1 MREQKNKEEKNY
13 IFGIHAIIETIK
25 AGKTID
31 KLFIQK
37 GLHNDAFAELWKLVR
52 LRRVNYKHVPLEKI
66 NRLTKKNH
74 QGVFAFLSPIDFHK
88 IEDIIPR
95 LYEEGK
101 NPLILVMD
109 RITDVR
115 NFGAIARTAECVG
128 AHTIL
133 IPELNSAAINADA
146 AKTSSGALH
155 RIPVSRTW
163 NLKLSLQLM
172 KDSGIQIIGCTEKT
186 QDTIYNADF
195 TKPTAI
201 ILGSGND
208 EIASGDQYRRE
219 NLRRSIAL
227 NCDLEEGTVIKEE
240 HLTMLRPPVGFSWD
254 DKYLILGKKTK
265 ISLKKRQILKQDH
278 FQ

>member
-1 MREQKNKEEKNY
+1 MNKEEKNY
-13 IFGIHAIIETIK
+13 IFGIHAIIDTIK

-88 IEDIIPR
+88 IEDVIPR
-95 LYEEGK
+95 IYEEGK

-146 AKTSSGALH
+146 VKTSSGALH

-201 ILGSGND
+201 ILGSEEDGISP
-208 EIASGDQYRRE
+208 E
-219 NLRRSIAL
+219 LL
-227 NCDLEEGTVIKEE
+227 KMCD
-240 HLTMLRPPVGFSWD
+240 M
-254 DKYLILGKKTK
+254 KTK
-265 ISLKKRQILKQDH
+265 IPINGKISSLNVSVATGVICYELLRQRN
-278 FQ
+278 